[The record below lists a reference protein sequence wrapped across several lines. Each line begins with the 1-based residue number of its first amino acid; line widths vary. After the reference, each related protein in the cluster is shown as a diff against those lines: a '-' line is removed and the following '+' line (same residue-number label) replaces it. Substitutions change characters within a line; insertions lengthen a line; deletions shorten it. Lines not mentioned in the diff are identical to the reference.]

1 MTVTAHYC
9 GFEVD
14 ACNGNGMC
22 ESNSYIKAFVD
33 VRIPERE
40 FEIPPFSFKSA
51 NSGVKETEQLL
62 HRARKLCVCG
72 QDDEQSPFLLSSMTC
87 HDIARA
93 SKTQMYRKLLI
104 YTMMMTAMARED
116 VRR

>member
-1 MTVTAHYC
+1 MTVTAHYF

-14 ACNGNGMC
+14 ACNGNGMY

-72 QDDEQSPFLLSSMTC
+72 QDDEQSPFLGYDTLQRVLLSG
-87 HDIARA
+87 AVLVFLV
-93 SKTQMYRKLLI
+93 Q
-104 YTMMMTAMARED
+104 TA
-116 VRR
+116 